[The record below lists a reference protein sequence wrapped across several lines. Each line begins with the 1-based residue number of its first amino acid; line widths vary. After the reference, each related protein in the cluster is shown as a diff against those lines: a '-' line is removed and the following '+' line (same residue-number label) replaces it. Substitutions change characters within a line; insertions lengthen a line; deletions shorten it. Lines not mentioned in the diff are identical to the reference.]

1 MRLRPISFLGALVLL
16 AALFPSGLA
25 ASSTPAVSFTGLNA
39 SDTFPGGAFSL
50 GFEFSTNSAI
60 DVTALGFFDAD
71 LVNPTYVGL
80 DDCTGC
86 GEVGIYNSTGTLLV
100 STTVTTSGTQV
111 GDFIY
116 ATVPTTLL
124 AAGQDYFIVAE
135 TGNSTYTFDTT
146 GFSVNP
152 NIDYIQDAYT
162 NGASL
167 AFPTDTDDITA
178 ADGGGIFGPNFEET
192 AATSPV
198 PEPASVSLVALA
210 LGLVAFCAN
219 RKRSLKTTRFQD

>member
-1 MRLRPISFLGALVLL
+1 MRLWPISFLGALALL
-16 AALFPSGLA
+16 AALFPTGLS
-25 ASSTPAVSFTGLNA
+25 ASSAPAVSFTGLNA

-162 NGASL
+162 NGSSL
-167 AFPTDTDDITA
+167 AFPTSTDGITA
-178 ADGGGIFGPNFEET
+178 VEGGGVFGPNFEET
-192 AATSPV
+192 TAASPV
-198 PEPASVSLVALA
+198 PEPSSLSLLALA
-210 LGLVAFCAN
+210 LGLVAFCAT
-219 RKRSLKTTRFQD
+219 RKRLNTTRFQD